1 MSLDDEVNAI
11 KSPTCQ
17 PPSRIKTWKRN
28 ICSDDRPNQIECGW
42 IHHLLYINGFG
53 DVAGAR
59 VIIAGQCE
67 GHTRV
72 SVLPIMMA
80 HTTIQPG
87 HVKTQRQWANSRFLF
102 GRVGGHDD
110 Q

>member
-1 MSLDDEVNAI
+1 MMI
-11 KSPTCQ
+11 KCPTCQ

-28 ICSDDRPNQIECGW
+28 IHVAMVGQIRLNAEVDIIPCA
-42 IHHLLYINGFG
+42 F
-53 DVAGAR
+53 VASLKSRGLR

-80 HTTIQPG
+80 HTTRTRG
-87 HVKTQRQWANSRFLF
+87 RVKAQRQ
-102 GRVGGHDD
+102 
-110 Q
+110 

>member
-28 ICSDDRPNQIECGW
+28 ICSDGRSNQIECGW

-59 VIIAGQCE
+59 VIIAGLCE
-67 GHTRV
+67 GHIQV

-80 HTTIQPG
+80 HTTWPCQDPTPMGEFQVFIREG
-87 HVKTQRQWANSRFLF
+87 WRS
-102 GRVGGHDD
+102 
-110 Q
+110 

>member
-28 ICSDDRPNQIECGW
+28 ICSDGRSNQIECGW

-67 GHTRV
+67 GHMQV

-80 HTTIQPG
+80 HTTWPCQDPTPMGESQVFIREG
-87 HVKTQRQWANSRFLF
+87 WRS
-102 GRVGGHDD
+102 
-110 Q
+110 